1 MFFFLKDPFYS
12 NIPTVSTC
20 SPVDS
25 QSTNVHVMALQVAS
39 NSQIHDD
46 PFHWRMYASAQKHE
60 AIKLSTDILLL
71 VLHYM
76 GTSILLPNI

>member
-1 MFFFLKDPFYS
+1 MP
-12 NIPTVSTC
+12 
-20 SPVDS
+20 
-25 QSTNVHVMALQVAS
+25 LQVAS

-46 PFHWRMYASAQKHE
+46 PFHWRMYASTQKHE

-76 GTSILLPNI
+76 GTNILLPNI